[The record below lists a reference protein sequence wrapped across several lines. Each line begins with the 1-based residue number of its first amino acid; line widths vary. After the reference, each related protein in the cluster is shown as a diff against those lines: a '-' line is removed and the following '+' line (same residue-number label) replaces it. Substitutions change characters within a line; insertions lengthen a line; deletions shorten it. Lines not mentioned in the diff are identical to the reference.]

1 MLYLWSFRQ
10 NLNNNIKQIIM
21 KKIFETPARGGQT
34 YESPKLETLD
44 LTIEGVI
51 CASGDYEADPAD
63 WTPGANNWFVD

>member
-44 LTIEGVI
+44 LSIEGVI
-51 CASGDYEADPAD
+51 CASGAMGIREWDEETEDL
-63 WTPGANNWFVD
+63 GF

>member
-1 MLYLWSFRQ
+1 
-10 NLNNNIKQIIM
+10 M

-51 CASGDYEADPAD
+51 CASGAMGIREWDEETEDL
-63 WTPGANNWFVD
+63 GF

>member
-1 MLYLWSFRQ
+1 
-10 NLNNNIKQIIM
+10 M

-51 CASGDYEADPAD
+51 CASGAMGISEWGEETEDL
-63 WTPGANNWFVD
+63 GF

>member
-51 CASGDYEADPAD
+51 CASGEGDIESASEDD
-63 WTPGANNWFVD
+63 WGWL

>member
-1 MLYLWSFRQ
+1 MLYLWDFRQ

-51 CASGDYEADPAD
+51 CASGAMGISD
-63 WTPGANNWFVD
+63 WEDDAEQLGF

>member
-1 MLYLWSFRQ
+1 
-10 NLNNNIKQIIM
+10 M

>member
-1 MLYLWSFRQ
+1 
-10 NLNNNIKQIIM
+10 M

-51 CASGDYEADPAD
+51 CASGAMGIND
-63 WTPGANNWFVD
+63 WEDDTEQLGF